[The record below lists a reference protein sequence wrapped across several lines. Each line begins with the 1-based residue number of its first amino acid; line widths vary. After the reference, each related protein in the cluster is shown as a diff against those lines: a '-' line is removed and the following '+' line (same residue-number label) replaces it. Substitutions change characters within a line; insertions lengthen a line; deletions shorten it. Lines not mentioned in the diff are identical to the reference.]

1 MIINMRYVEAVTPH
15 KCSCS
20 HKCSCCSSFFMLVF
34 NFSGK
39 CLLFGLIYY
48 FISIVA
54 EAVDLMSQSF
64 VFITAE
70 GKRIQYSHLS
80 SHKSCAEPPRVSE
93 PVLSGQVSQPV
104 LQSPFPCFVPLQI
117 KTILY

>member
-1 MIINMRYVEAVTPH
+1 MRYVEAVTAH
-15 KCSCS
+15 SVHIATS
-20 HKCSCCSSFFMLVF
+20 VSCCSSFFMLVL

-39 CLLFGLIYY
+39 CLLFGFIYY
-48 FISIVA
+48 FINVVS
-54 EAVDLMSQSF
+54 EAIDQMSQSF

-70 GKRIQYSHLS
+70 GKRIQYIHFS
-80 SHKSCAEPPRVSE
+80 SHKSCSEPLRVSE

-104 LQSPFPCFVPLQI
+104 LQSPLPCFFPLQI